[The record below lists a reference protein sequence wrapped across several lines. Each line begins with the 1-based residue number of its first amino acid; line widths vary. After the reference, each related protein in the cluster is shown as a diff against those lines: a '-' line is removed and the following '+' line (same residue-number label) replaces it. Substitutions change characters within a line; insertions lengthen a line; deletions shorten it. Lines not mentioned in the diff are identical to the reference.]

1 MKYLTWAKIVP
12 VLVFSLFVSLILVVI
27 VYEVIAGALASGST
41 DLLEK
46 VLDGKVPT
54 LEDFGRSLAV
64 GAVGG
69 LLGAAIGQAGLAT
82 SGRGAV
88 KTLGEAVGTKCRA
101 FVKIL
106 KQAALQ
112 GGGNAAGN
120 ALTTFF
126 GNIITQGKI
135 KR

>member
-1 MKYLTWAKIVP
+1 MA
-12 VLVFSLFVSLILVVI
+12 I

-41 DLLEK
+41 DLLGK

-54 LEDFGRSLAV
+54 LKDFGRSLAV
-64 GAVGG
+64 GAVGV
-69 LLGAAIGQAGLAT
+69 LLGAAKGLVA
-82 SGRGAV
+82 SGGGAV
-88 KTLGEAVGTKCRA
+88 KTLDEAVGTRCQA

-126 GNIITQGKI
+126 GNMITQGKI